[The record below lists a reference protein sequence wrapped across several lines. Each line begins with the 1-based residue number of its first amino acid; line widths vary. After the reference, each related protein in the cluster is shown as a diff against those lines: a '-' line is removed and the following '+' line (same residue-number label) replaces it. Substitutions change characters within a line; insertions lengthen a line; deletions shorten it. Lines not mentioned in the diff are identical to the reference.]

1 MGSIIVTLVA
11 LLVVIGLI
19 AIGTRI
25 SLYLYLQRAEGTQH
39 FTRRMPI
46 ADERL
51 GLDIIYTVKRPRY
64 HRVMDTEFAGSRYA
78 LRSVMVMA
86 LILLLTV
93 MAAVSILFG
102 GVH

>member
-1 MGSIIVTLVA
+1 MVTLVA

-25 SLYLYLQRAEGTQH
+25 SLYLYLQRAEETH
-39 FTRRMPI
+39 RFTRRMPV
-46 ADERL
+46 ADERS
-51 GLDIIYTVKRPRY
+51 GSDSIYTVKRPRY
-64 HRVMDTEFAGSRYA
+64 RRVMDTEFASPRYA
-78 LRSVMVMA
+78 VRSVMVIA
-86 LILLLTV
+86 LIFLLTV